1 MARANVSEDE
11 RRAIAA
17 KVDEQTDALVEC
29 LSELVSIRSVNPVFQ
44 HSEPLEEERCQ
55 RFLAARLEDLG
66 FETDLWEPDPEELK
80 QYRGKP
86 GYQENRHFEKRP
98 NLAATL
104 RGRGAGRSVMLA
116 SHIDVVGVSESEDW
130 EVDPFGGEIVDG
142 RVYGRGAADM
152 KGGVACML
160 AATEALLD
168 LGLRPGGDV
177 VWASVVDEETGGMG
191 TLALVHRGYR
201 ADAAFMP
208 EPTGTRIVPMCR
220 GILWG
225 EISITE
231 ALEESQESF
240 SASLVFRRKD
250 PSAGRGY
257 AWCRCHVNEETRS

>member
-160 AATEALLD
+160 AATEALLE

-177 VWASVVDEETGGMG
+177 VWASVVDEETGG
-191 TLALVHRGYR
+191 HGYTCAR
-201 ADAAFMP
+201 TP
-208 EPTGTRIVPMCR
+208 R
-220 GILWG
+220 L
-225 EISITE
+225 
-231 ALEESQESF
+231 
-240 SASLVFRRKD
+240 
-250 PSAGRGY
+250 
-257 AWCRCHVNEETRS
+257 